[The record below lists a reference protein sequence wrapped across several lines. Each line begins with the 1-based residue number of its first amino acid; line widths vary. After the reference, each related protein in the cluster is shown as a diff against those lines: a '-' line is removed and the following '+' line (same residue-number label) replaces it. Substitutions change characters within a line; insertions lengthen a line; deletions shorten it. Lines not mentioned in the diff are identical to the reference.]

1 MMKSTHWLA
10 VIAIVLGPGAH
21 ANAEGS
27 GPLVQASQPFGIA
40 EAIKR
45 GTFDL
50 SFRYRY
56 EHVDQASFMRDA
68 NASTLQTLLGYRT
81 ASFFDV
87 SGYLQMRNVVVVGD
101 DDFNDTINGKTAL
114 PVVADPPSTEVAQAY
129 LQFENLPDTKITIG
143 RRKFNWGNQRFVSS
157 LGWRQNER
165 SFDGIVVENA
175 TLPDT
180 ELKYSFLDNVN
191 RTFTNSSPV
200 GNFDGSSIHLFNAE
214 NSSLKFGTLTAYSY
228 LLDLHGFATA
238 SRLSTQTYGANFTG
252 GVPLGQSVKL
262 LYELEYAKQYDYRDN
277 PRDFGT
283 DYYRL
288 EGGLAH
294 KPLTLKA
301 GYEVLGSDGAAVGF
315 STPLALLHAY
325 NGWADKFLATP
336 PTGLE
341 DLYFNATLQFKD
353 VAWWLQS
360 LKFIAVYHDFDSQ
373 DGGLD
378 YGSEWDAAI
387 VKTFDDHYALLF
399 KYANYNAED
408 FSDDTEKY
416 WVQFK
421 AKY

>member
-1 MMKSTHWLA
+1 MSK
-10 VIAIVLGPGAH
+10 IAICVAAGGILLGAITH
-21 ANAEGS
+21 AKAESPPPNA
-27 GPLVQASQPFGIA
+27 PPPHPFGIA
-40 EAIKR
+40 DAIAK

-50 SFRYRY
+50 SLRYRF
-56 EHVDQASFMRDA
+56 EHVDQASFRRDA
-68 NASTLQTLLGYRT
+68 NASTLQTLVGYRT
-81 ASFFDV
+81 GAFYDISAYFQF
-87 SGYLQMRNVVVVGD
+87 RNVVVLGD
-101 DDFNDTINGKTAL
+101 ENFNDTINGKTTR
-114 PVVADPPSTEVAQAY
+114 PVVADPESSEVAQAY
-129 LQFENLPDTKITIG
+129 LQFENLPDTKITLG

-165 SFDGIVVENA
+165 SFDGVVVENA
-175 TLPDT
+175 SLPDT
-180 ELKYSFLDNVN
+180 ELKYSYLDNVN

-214 NSSLKFGTLTAYSY
+214 NSSLKFGKLTAYSY

-238 SRLSTQTYGANFTG
+238 PLLATQTYGANFTG
-252 GVPLGQSVKL
+252 AVPLGQALKL
-262 LYELEYAKQYDYRDN
+262 LYQFEYAKQYDYNDN
-277 PRDFGT
+277 PRDFSA

-301 GYEVLGSDGAAVGF
+301 GYEVLGSDGGAASF
-315 STPLALLHAY
+315 TTPLALLHAY

-336 PTGLE
+336 LTGLE

-353 VAWWLQS
+353 VALWLQS
-360 LKFIAVYHDFDSQ
+360 LKFITAYHDFDSQ
-373 DGGLD
+373 VGGLN

-387 VKTFDDHYALLF
+387 IKTFDNHYALLF
-399 KYANYNAED
+399 KYANYDAED